1 MQKHPFILLVTKK
14 IISVSSNENDKLNP
28 TSPTSYGDTQLD
40 QLPKIQNFHLPQQLE
55 WKYYRPH
62 QKTRDTKNGRVSWY
76 LLVGAPVPLR
86 ISSTRSN

>member
-40 QLPKIQNFHLPQQLE
+40 QLPKIQNFHFPQQLNGSIVD
-55 WKYYRPH
+55 P
-62 QKTRDTKNGRVSWY
+62 TKKQER
-76 LLVGAPVPLR
+76 
-86 ISSTRSN
+86 